1 MPSLLCLR
9 LRARSLF
16 LRTSGCVLVSSTQ
29 FSIGLIYSE
38 MKEFKASS
46 TESYGKYTFLLH
58 LFFYFITLIKV
69 FVKSPSILNE
79 QENLHSVLAS
89 IGDSLVHLRRWTKIT
104 IHFELVFLFAS
115 FTSLLGNSTVNCSE
129 KPVN

>member
-16 LRTSGCVLVSSTQ
+16 LRTSGWVLVSSTQ

-69 FVKSPSILNE
+69 FVKYFLKMNRKTYIPFSPRWAIRLF
-79 QENLHSVLAS
+79 
-89 IGDSLVHLRRWTKIT
+89 HLPRWTKIT
-104 IHFELVFLFAS
+104 VHFEFVFLVAS
-115 FTSLLGNSTVNCSE
+115 FTSLLRKSTVNCSE
-129 KPVN
+129 KP